1 MATHHHDTGYK
12 ELFSYPEFVQQLIE
26 GFAPGEIAGLM
37 DFATLKNHSG
47 HYITP
52 LFEEKI
58 EDVVWSVDVTWEGT
72 TQRVFLY
79 ILLEFQSSVDRTMPI
94 RLMHY
99 VACFYSEL
107 LKQKVITPS
116 QGLPPVFP
124 VVLYNGS
131 KPWTAPLD
139 IYEMVQPEPPSFLQ
153 VYQPH
158 LRYYLIDEG
167 RYTDEELG
175 LRQTPLSGVFSVE
188 NAGESWEALQAAVDR
203 VVAIIQADPH
213 KERTDKIITRWLKR
227 HLYRLGT
234 EVNLDRLDSLMEDK
248 DMLAENLENLVK
260 KERLEGRQE
269 GRQEGERFGIQKGR
283 LEEAREVVRTQLN
296 FKFGEVPDWVET
308 QLAQADHDQLKGW
321 MRDVLFAS
329 SLDDMFKR

>member
-1 MATHHHDTGYK
+1 MVSNHHDTGYK

-26 GFAPGEIAGLM
+26 GFAPPDIAGLM
-37 DFATLKNHSG
+37 DFSTLKNHSG

-58 EDVVWSVDVTWEGT
+58 EDVVWSVEVTWEGV

-99 VACFYSEL
+99 VACFYNEL
-107 LKQKVITPS
+107 LKQKVITPG
-116 QGLPPVFP
+116 QGLPPVFS

-139 IYEMVQPEPPSFLQ
+139 IYEMVQPELPGFLQ

-158 LRYYLIDEG
+158 LRYYLVDEG
-167 RYTDEELG
+167 RYTDADLG

-188 NAGESWEALQAAVDR
+188 NAGESWEALQLAVDR
-203 VVAIIQADPH
+203 VVAIIQADPN
-213 KERTDKIITRWLKR
+213 KERTDRIITRWLKR
-227 HLYRLGT
+227 HLNRLGAG
-234 EVNLDRLDSLMEDK
+234 VNLERLESLVEDK

-269 GRQEGERFGIQKGR
+269 GRQEEAQRILRKQINLKFSDLPEWAEQR
-283 LEEAREVVRTQLN
+283 LEQATPEQL
-296 FKFGEVPDWVET
+296 EDWSAAILT
-308 QLAQADHDQLKGW
+308 AN
-321 MRDVLFAS
+321 
-329 SLDDMFKR
+329 SLDELFMH

>member
-1 MATHHHDTGYK
+1 MVTHHHDTGYK

-26 GFAPGEIAGLM
+26 GFAPPEIAGLM
-37 DFATLKNHSG
+37 DFSTLKQHSG

-52 LFEEKI
+52 MFEEKI
-58 EDVVWSVDVTWEGT
+58 EDVVWSVEVTWDGI

-79 ILLEFQSSVDRTMPI
+79 LLLEFQSAVDRTMPI

-107 LKQKVITPS
+107 LKQKVVTPGD
-116 QGLPPVFP
+116 GLPPVFP
-124 VVLYNGS
+124 IVLYNGS
-131 KPWTAPLD
+131 RPWTAPLD
-139 IYEMVQPEPPSFLQ
+139 IYAMVTPEPPAFLQ

-167 RYTDEELG
+167 RYTDAELG

-188 NAGESWEALQAAVDR
+188 NAGESWEALQRAVDR
-203 VVAIIQADPH
+203 IVAIIQADPN
-213 KERTDKIITRWLKR
+213 KERIDRIITRWLKR
-227 HLYRLGT
+227 HLYRLGAGI
-234 EVNLDRLDSLMEDK
+234 NLDQLDSLVEDK

-269 GRQEGERFGIQKGR
+269 GR
-283 LEEAREVVRTQLN
+283 LEEAREVVRTQLT
-296 FKFGEVPDWVET
+296 FKFGEVPDWVEAR
-308 QLAQADHDQLKGW
+308 LVKADHDQLKGW
-321 MRDVLFAS
+321 MRDVLFAN
-329 SLDDMFKR
+329 SLEEMFKH